1 MLRVV
6 VRVIEDLE
14 DELGGQVERLE
25 QGSYLANI
33 GVGRG
38 GEGGGGGGGLR
49 RCLKPAEEASDA
61 GKEAHGCVFAI

>member
-1 MLRVV
+1 MRVV

-38 GEGGGGGGGLR
+38 GEGGGGLR